1 MEHIEALRSMIQL
14 REPPFD
20 VDVISTFDAMDGVL
34 AIDDQTTLWKTAR
47 LMKRAGV
54 KKRSDGQWNLLSI
67 RQRVLREWDAPVKD
81 GRRAGR
87 EAVHPFTV
95 MEPGDSVSFANED
108 FHGRAYRAA
117 MVHGHR
123 TGKKFSGKLWT
134 KANGERGITISRV
147 DDDSVPVIRKNQ
159 DVEVVQSLVDWKAGI
174 FVHDIVTASEVTKTL
189 ENIIDGIS
197 PVKAGL
203 LLRKVPGTKRV
214 RAYDGKGQVVV
225 WIIRNLSKYEKIR
238 GGEIWRIY
246 RNERKLYTRIA

>member
-1 MEHIEALRSMIQL
+1 
-14 REPPFD
+14 
-20 VDVISTFDAMDGVL
+20 
-34 AIDDQTTLWKTAR
+34 
-47 LMKRAGV
+47 
-54 KKRSDGQWNLLSI
+54 
-67 RQRVLREWDAPVKD
+67 
-81 GRRAGR
+81 
-87 EAVHPFTV
+87 
-95 MEPGDSVSFANED
+95 
-108 FHGRAYRAA
+108 
-117 MVHGHR
+117 
-123 TGKKFSGKLWT
+123 
-134 KANGERGITISRV
+134 V